1 MRRQPATIIC
11 DAARWRAPQPASSQ
25 AGDWH
30 DVTGHHRYYG
40 SSAINGGERIVEDR
54 RAPALRQSL
63 RFLIAHSGRR
73 RMSAIASR
81 RRSFH
86 QGSFSTPPTKK
97 RGGMAPAA
105 PQLLCSLVQG

>member
-11 DAARWRAPQPASSQ
+11 DAARRRAPQPASSQ

-63 RFLIAHSGRR
+63 RFLT
-73 RMSAIASR
+73 SA
-81 RRSFH
+81 
-86 QGSFSTPPTKK
+86 
-97 RGGMAPAA
+97 
-105 PQLLCSLVQG
+105 